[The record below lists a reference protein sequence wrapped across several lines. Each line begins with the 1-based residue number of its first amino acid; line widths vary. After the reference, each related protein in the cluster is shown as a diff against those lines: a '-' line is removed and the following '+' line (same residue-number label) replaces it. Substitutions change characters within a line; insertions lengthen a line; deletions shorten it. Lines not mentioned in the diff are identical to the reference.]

1 MIERLWARLVAPQP
15 LVRLE
20 LVRILVPLAVLCFL
34 SSRIAHVD
42 DWIGASGFHVPEL
55 AKASARQPLYVA
67 PLGAIAARALAAI
80 LVASGLGLAAG
91 ALTRISG
98 ALFTA
103 TLLYADLIDRLSE
116 FTVSKI
122 GVVLALALT
131 LSPAGARWSVDAWR
145 KGRRQPGA
153 PPPTLVSAGYVRAF
167 QLLLVGF
174 YMASGIAKWNGDWP
188 FGDVIYSQI
197 HDSYQTVIAY
207 GLGRTV
213 PAWGWLAL
221 QTTTLAY
228 EMGAPLWFGVRATR
242 PFALV
247 YGLGMHLMI
256 GLMFGPLIWFS
267 LLMMSL
273 LVACFAPA
281 AWLERALTRLSGR
294 AAPAAG

>member
-1 MIERLWARLVAPQP
+1 MSLLERLWLRLVAPQP

-20 LVRILVPLAVLCFL
+20 LIRILVPLAVLCFL

-55 AKASARQPLYVA
+55 ARANARQPLYLA
-67 PLGAIAARALAAI
+67 PLSPFAARALAAV
-80 LVASGLGLAAG
+80 LVASGLGLIAG

-116 FTVSKI
+116 FTVSKL

-145 KGRRQPGA
+145 RRSA
-153 PPPTLVSAGYVRAF
+153 DPPPTLVAAGYVRAF

-188 FGDVIYSQI
+188 FGNVIYSQI
-197 HDSYQTVIAY
+197 HDSYQTVVAY
-207 GLGRTV
+207 GLGRVV

-221 QTTTLAY
+221 QTTTLA
-228 EMGAPLWFGVRATR
+228 
-242 PFALV
+242 
-247 YGLGMHLMI
+247 
-256 GLMFGPLIWFS
+256 
-267 LLMMSL
+267 
-273 LVACFAPA
+273 
-281 AWLERALTRLSGR
+281 
-294 AAPAAG
+294 